1 MYESNSKRKVI
12 RIPWEKYIFR
22 KKDKWCISIYKLL
35 HIEEQNVV
43 DKGHK
48 KNWFLLTRV
57 NMTNL

>member
-35 HIEEQNVV
+35 NIEEQNVV

-48 KNWFLLTRV
+48 KKLILINQS
-57 NMTNL
+57 